1 MSGAAMS
8 GPSPAALA
16 AAHEFNVEAF
26 TLLAIAV
33 VFVFLRTLQRTLSVG
48 VKKFQL
54 DDYLMLFAIVRP
66 DPPAP
71 SPPRPRPIANPANP
85 LSSRSSTV

>member
-1 MSGAAMS
+1 MPAAAQ

-33 VFVFLRTLQRTLSVG
+33 LFVFLRTLQRLLSVG
-48 VKKFQL
+48 IKKFQF
-54 DDYLMLFAIVRP
+54 DDYLMLFAIVSPTLR
-66 DPPAP
+66 PAP
-71 SPPRPRPIANPANP
+71 IPSH
-85 LSSRSSTV
+85 